1 MIDKKCP
8 ICREVFTV
16 PYPELWRYRKGSY
29 ESVKTTWFCSWGCL
43 RKYEQQKEDKKM
55 RQKVTLKQKE
65 QAVQIAIDGGDPIA
79 FLDGFGVDGAQMWL
93 AIRRKLRETKP
104 EVFSQLPEG
113 MQLGQSKKAITEEP
127 KQEEPQEEV
136 IGSVTIEPSEM
147 MREAIRKARE
157 EQPGIF
163 EPLRYEGMTV
173 TGVTGEFGEYRMVV
187 NNGGQWIDYRNQSR
201 IVLTVDD
208 WREWLKE
215 LKHAARILGVELETE
230 KTR

>member
-93 AIRRKLRETKP
+93 AIRKKLREEKP
-104 EVFSQLPEG
+104 EVFKQLTEG
-113 MQLGQSKKAITEEP
+113 T

-157 EQPGIF
+157 EKPKIF
-163 EPLRYEGMTV
+163 EPLQYEGMTV
-173 TGVTGEFGEYRMVV
+173 TGVTGEFGEYRIVV
-187 NNGGQWIDYRNQSR
+187 NNDGQWIDYRNQNR